1 MDLDNQL
8 IIKLNMLLFYIIRFR
23 ILFYF
28 FPYIM
33 EKFKIL
39 DIIILNEIYQLN
51 NMIIAI
57 DFKKIFEIS

>member
-1 MDLDNQL
+1 MDLDNHL
-8 IIKLNMLLFYIIRFR
+8 IIKLNMLIFYIIR

-28 FPYIM
+28 FSYYYKYCIDNK
-33 EKFKIL
+33 KFKIL

-57 DFKKIFEIS
+57 NF